1 MEERTQNRTQK
12 SPKLIPNQHLQTP
25 FSWVRQVYM
34 GIHEKMPESV
44 GIKGET
50 ALSQVVARKNRY
62 LVQVPV
68 FGGRASI
75 QIRF

>member
-1 MEERTQNRTQK
+1 MEECTQNRTQK
-12 SPKLIPNQHLQTP
+12 SPKRIPNQHLQTP

-50 ALSQVVARKNRY
+50 ALLHGAATKKQVP
-62 LVQVPV
+62 VQIPV
-68 FGGRASI
+68 FGGRASS
-75 QIRF
+75 